1 MKKLSIPTTLAPI
14 GKNGKDSLWFDR
26 QLSDGLRGATWAGVV
41 KYCKDLK
48 LDPYIVGWHIEKLF
62 GDKKN
67 TNHLLFAAAVYSS
80 LKKVKAKYYKIK
92 RQRRPRPEDDLHYAI
107 RMDLPRIKKL
117 YYEATKR
124 KKTNDPYKSMRQMY
138 LDIMKKRKSY
148 VLALFKK
155 SP

>member
-1 MKKLSIPTTLAPI
+1 MKKLSIPTKLGPI
-14 GKNGKDSLWFDR
+14 GKNGKDSYWFDR
-26 QLSDGLRGATWAGVV
+26 QLPDGLRGATWAGVV
-41 KYCKDLK
+41 KYCKDLE
-48 LDPYIVGWHIEKLF
+48 LDPYKVGLLIDHHYGNKLTDKHI
-62 GDKKN
+62 
-67 TNHLLFAAAVYSS
+67 LFAVWVYAS

-124 KKTNDPYKSMRQMY
+124 KKTKDPYKSMRQMY

-155 SP
+155 PK